1 MRILLVLLLLCSTF
15 WAESYDVILDAD
27 EPESII
33 LILNGKEYE
42 VFPTIRECE
51 YGKYVSFELEE
62 VDYGDDSETES
73 EGSIKEI

>member
-1 MRILLVLLLLCSTF
+1 MRVLLVLLLLTSVC
-15 WAESYDVILDAD
+15 WAESYDIILDAD

-33 LILNGKEYE
+33 LIINNKEYE
-42 VFPTIRECE
+42 VFPTIREGE

-73 EGSIKEI
+73 ERSIKEI